1 MWLSWANEGPF
12 LSRTHKLLIVLIYWK
27 IGRKRGKVRQLHKTL
42 YHHLSLPSIKKT
54 LVAVATVKP
63 HSGSS
68 SSKIQNLSKTLTY
81 NTVLSHPEDRFLAL
95 LCCLKRKRLS
105 KELMNPSQGF
115 CCKVRFCRDNY
126 LKSLKFLPP
135 PPPPTLPFFFSFPSS
150 FFHLL
155 SLHYEEGYSMQLIS
169 SQHLPALSKMPTRP
183 SGVTPSLIPSLMGKA
198 HAMGTTSRNPRCNI
212 SRSGKAKSKTG
223 LLPNT

>member
-1 MWLSWANEGPF
+1 MWLSWANEEPF
-12 LSRTHKLLIVLIYWK
+12 LSWTHKLLIVLIYWK

-81 NTVLSHPEDRFLAL
+81 NAVLSHPEDRFLAL
-95 LCCLKRKRLS
+95 SCCLKRKRLS
-105 KELMNPSQGF
+105 KELTNPLQGF
-115 CCKVRFCRDNY
+115 CCKVCFCRDNY

-135 PPPPTLPFFFSFPSS
+135 ALFFFLFPSS

-155 SLHYEEGYSMQLIS
+155 SLHYEERYSVQLIS

-198 HAMGTTSRNPRCNI
+198 HAMGTISRNTRCNI

-223 LLPNT
+223 LLPNA

>member
-135 PPPPTLPFFFSFPSS
+135 PPPPNPAFFFFFSLFLFPPS
-150 FFHLL
+150 FSALWRRLL
-155 SLHYEEGYSMQLIS
+155 
-169 SQHLPALSKMPTRP
+169 
-183 SGVTPSLIPSLMGKA
+183 
-198 HAMGTTSRNPRCNI
+198 HAAYFITTSSSIKQNAYTSVRCHSLSHSFPHGKGTRNGDNI
-212 SRSGKAKSKTG
+212 T
-223 LLPNT
+223 